1 MVDLSYIE
9 DQLTRIGF
17 GGTRWNK
24 PEIKELQNILIRDE
38 KILECVNGY
47 YEGGVALLVA
57 TDIRVLLVDK
67 KPMGFLNVE
76 DLRFDLINE
85 IDYSHQMFSA
95 QVTITG
101 LKKLVFK
108 SYNQPRL
115 RKLVSLI
122 QSRMSEIKKE
132 QNDHADMQKQH
143 LEDINKQLQ
152 TYLYAQQR
160 RLEDQLSEL
169 NQPDAKPNNFLRDYL
184 TSREVDEDSGKRQ
197 LAGDRLTSVANRYE
211 SPDTHAGTNDPMMAE
226 LVQDGRAEI
235 YKQIQKPAAGD
246 NINIDQTNNDASML
260 KIAYSKLPYV
270 LSRRRRSINGSY
282 AYRTLS

>member
-1 MVDLSYIE
+1 MVDRSYID
-9 DQLTRIGF
+9 DQLTKIGF
-17 GGTRWNK
+17 GRTRWNK
-24 PEIKELQNILIRDE
+24 AEIKELQNILIRDE

-47 YEGGVALLVA
+47 YEGGVALLVS

-67 KPMGFLNVE
+67 KPMGFLSVE

-85 IDYSHQMFSA
+85 IDYSHQMFNA
-95 QVTITG
+95 KVTITG

-152 TYLYAQQR
+152 AYLYAQQR
-160 RLEDQLSEL
+160 RLEDRLVEV
-169 NQPDAKPNNFLRDYL
+169 NQTNDKPNTFLSDYL
-184 TSREVDEDSGKRQ
+184 ASKQEPNTDSKQRQ
-197 LAGDRLTSVANRYE
+197 LNDEQITSVNLYKLPEVAIG
-211 SPDTHAGTNDPMMAE
+211 PDDTITDE
-226 LVQDGRAEI
+226 LVKDGRAEI
-235 YKQIQKPAAGD
+235 YKQIQAPANDSKVA
-246 NINIDQTNNDASML
+246 INNANDDSMF

-270 LSRRRRSINGSY
+270 LSRRRRPVNNNY
-282 AYRTLS
+282 AYRTLP